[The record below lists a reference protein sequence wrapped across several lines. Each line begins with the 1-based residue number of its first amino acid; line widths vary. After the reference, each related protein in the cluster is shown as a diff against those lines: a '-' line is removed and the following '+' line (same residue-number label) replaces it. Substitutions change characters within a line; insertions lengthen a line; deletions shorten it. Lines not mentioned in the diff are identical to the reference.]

1 MKDFSSDIEN
11 CLRVLQNGG
20 VILYPTDT
28 IWGIGCDA
36 TNAEA
41 VNRVYEIKKRP
52 ANKSFVILVTD
63 EKDILQHVAAPDM
76 EVFNYL
82 QQASKSVTVIY
93 ENVLGIAENA
103 MAADGSAAIRICN
116 NEFCRHLI
124 KRFRKPIVSTS
135 ANISGEPSPAI
146 FKEINPELIH
156 AVDYTV
162 FHRRDDEEKATAS
175 SIIKWKN
182 GKVEVIRE

>member
-1 MKDFSSDIEN
+1 MNDFNDDIEN
-11 CLRVLQNGG
+11 CLKVLQSGG

-28 IWGIGCDA
+28 IWGLGCDA
-36 TNAEA
+36 TNNEA
-41 VNRVYEIKKRP
+41 VNRIYEIKKRP
-52 ANKSFVILVTD
+52 ANKSFVILVTG

-76 EVFNYL
+76 EVFDYL
-82 QQASKSVTVIY
+82 QQAVKPVTVIY
-93 ENVLGIAENA
+93 DNILGIADNA
-103 MAADGSAAIRICN
+103 MAVDGSAAIRICSDG
-116 NEFCRHLI
+116 FCRHLI
-124 KRFRKPIVSTS
+124 KRFRKPIISTS

-146 FKEINPELIH
+146 FKEIKSEIIQ

-162 FHRRDDEEKATAS
+162 WYRRNDEQRNAAS